1 MTTWKITNLEK
12 KSAVEK
18 QFWVND
24 GKTIVREEGYRWG
37 VWSCDS
43 DSRRNIDLTNPEGY
57 EVGCSEYEWEMQ
69 EMMDGSWCDVTWPD
83 SMSEEEQQEWEEAW
97 DEDGYDGVEA
107 LGWSND
113 ETEYWIYGPI
123 ELTNQDTGE
132 TFV

>member
-18 QFWVND
+18 QYWVK
-24 GKTIVREEGYRWG
+24 GSQTITREEGYRWG
-37 VWSCDS
+37 YWTCES
-43 DSRRNIDLTNPEGY
+43 DSRPNIDLANPQGY
-57 EVGCSEYEWEMQ
+57 EVGCSEFEWELQ
-69 EMMDGSWCDVTWPD
+69 EMTDGSWCEVTWPD
-83 SMSEEEQQEWEEAW
+83 DMTEEEQQQWEEAW
-97 DEDGYDGVEA
+97 EEDYCEGVEA